1 MYSEWLIPELA
12 LLLLDERVSTNE
24 FIAFAFVRHEFA
36 NCVCMFDGV
45 DISKQKS
52 PKSYCLGGKKYEKEG
67 C

>member
-1 MYSEWLIPELA
+1 MAYSELA

-36 NCVCMFDGV
+36 NRVCMFDGK
-45 DISKQKS
+45 DIKQKS